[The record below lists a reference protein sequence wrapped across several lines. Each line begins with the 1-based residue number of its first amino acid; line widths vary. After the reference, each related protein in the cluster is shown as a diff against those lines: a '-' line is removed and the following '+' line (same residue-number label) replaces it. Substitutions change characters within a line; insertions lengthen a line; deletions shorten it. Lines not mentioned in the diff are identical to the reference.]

1 MKSGKKKSVVII
13 GAGLAGT
20 CIANSLVKTMNVF
33 ILDKGP
39 SNDFIKP
46 KNEFINKQFGE
57 SDTYV
62 NGVGGT
68 THLWHNGLMQIRPNK
83 VKGQFRTIVE
93 KAEPYLNKAASA
105 LGLKGEFD
113 KNKNSELDYYLKIY
127 QQQGNRN
134 VEVELD
140 TIIVPKTTPLKELHE
155 DIQVFPNSKMKSYVI
170 AGGKVRVVNFI
181 SLGKTH
187 NIECDYLVISSGGIG
202 SVNVVSSLL
211 EMSGIKTKNLGKGLI
226 DHPMGFLG
234 KIKVKKNFRQLFQSL
249 CHHEMP
255 EYTSRCG
262 IVVKS
267 QELNH
272 IFYFRPAMSMTNN
285 LAIYKFKSALG
296 GATWKQRFK
305 MMLDPKFYHPDILI
319 EIFSHLFKVVVPT
332 RHFAVWGVFE
342 QKRSLERSISVTK
355 NDTDYIDWSI
365 SDSELDSYSEAL
377 NILESLLL
385 PYTSKMKVVSHNL
398 DQYLWSAA
406 HHSSTMSYG
415 TEDWELDD
423 NLKLNAFK
431 NVYVCDGSVI
441 EQNAYVNTG
450 LLIAQLSQRLS
461 DHLIAVEE

>member
-1 MKSGKKKSVVII
+1 MKSEKKKSVIII

-20 CIANSLVKTMNVF
+20 CIANSLVKKMNVF

-39 SNDFIKP
+39 DNGFITP
-46 KNEFINKQFGE
+46 KSEFINKKFGE
-57 SDTYV
+57 SNTYV

-68 THLWHNGLMQIRPNK
+68 THLWHNGLMQITPNK
-83 VKGQFRTIVE
+83 VRGSFRSIVE
-93 KAEPYLNKAASA
+93 KAEPYLNSAAYE
-105 LGLKGEFD
+105 LGLNGKFD
-113 KNKNSELDYYLKIY
+113 TNKSLELDYYNKVY
-127 QQQGNRN
+127 QQQGGSN
-134 VEVELD
+134 VDVELD
-140 TIIVPKTTPLKELHE
+140 TIIVPKTPPLKELHK
-155 DIQVFPNSKMKSYVI
+155 DVQVFPNSEIQSYAI
-170 AGGKVRVVNFI
+170 EKGEVRGVKFT

-187 NIECDYLVISSGGIG
+187 NIVCDFLVISSGGIG
-202 SVNVVSSLL
+202 SVHVVSSLL
-211 EMSGIKTKNLGKGLI
+211 EISGIKTKKIGKGLI
-226 DHPMGFLG
+226 DHPMGFIG

-267 QELNH
+267 QDLNH
-272 IFYFRPAMSMTNN
+272 IFYFRPAMSMTNK
-285 LAIYKFKSALG
+285 LSLYKFKSALG
-296 GATWKQRFK
+296 VSTWKQRFK

-319 EIFSHLFKVVVPT
+319 EIISHLFKVAVPT
-332 RHFAVWGVFE
+332 RYFAVWGVFE
-342 QKRSLERSISVTK
+342 QKRSLERSVRVTK

-365 SDSELDSYSEAL
+365 SDSELNSYLEAL

-385 PYTSKMKVVSHNL
+385 PYTAKIKVVSSNL

-415 TEDWELDD
+415 SEDWELDD
-423 NLKLNAFK
+423 NLKLNVFK

-461 DHLIAVEE
+461 DYLTTIEE

>member
-1 MKSGKKKSVVII
+1 MKSEKKKSVVII

-20 CIANSLVKTMNVF
+20 CIANSLIKTMNVF

-39 SNDFIKP
+39 NNDFITP
-46 KNEFINKQFGE
+46 KCEFINKKFGD
-57 SDTYV
+57 SNTYV

-68 THLWHNGLMQIRPNK
+68 THLWHNGLMQITPNK
-83 VKGQFRTIVE
+83 VKGGFRSIVE
-93 KAEPYLNKAASA
+93 KSEPYLNKAALA

-113 KNKNSELDYYLKIY
+113 KNKNSELDYYRKIY
-127 QQQGNRN
+127 QQQGNSN
-134 VEVELD
+134 IEVELD
-140 TIIVPKTTPLKELHE
+140 TIIVPKTSPLKELHK
-155 DIQVFPNSKMKSYVI
+155 DVQVFPNSEIQSYVI
-170 AGGKVRVVNFI
+170 EENDVRAVNFTT
-181 SLGKTH
+181 LGKAH
-187 NIECDYLVISSGGIG
+187 NIVCDFLVISSGGIG
-202 SVNVVSSLL
+202 SVHVVSSLL
-211 EMSGIKTKNLGKGLI
+211 EMTGIKTKKFGKGLI

-234 KIKVKKNFRQLFQSL
+234 KIKVKRNFRQLFQSL

-267 QELNH
+267 QDLNH
-272 IFYFRPAMSMTNN
+272 IFYFRPAMSMTNK
-285 LAIYKFKSALG
+285 LSLYKFKSALG
-296 GATWKQRFK
+296 GSTWKQRFK

-319 EIFSHLFKVVVPT
+319 EIVSHLFKVVVPT

-342 QKRSLERSISVTK
+342 QKRSLERSVRVTK

-365 SDSELDSYSEAL
+365 SDSELNSYSEAL
-377 NILESLLL
+377 KMLESILL
-385 PYTSKMKVVSHNL
+385 PYTAKVKVVTSNL
-398 DQYLWSAA
+398 EEYLWSAA

-461 DHLIAVEE
+461 DHLTTFEE